1 MNIKQIYTFLILAC
15 CLLFLPA
22 VKSQDIITLEAVLKQ
37 VEEQSF
43 AVKTAGYQME
53 IAQQANRFYRSQLKP
68 TVGLWGSLPN
78 YSKTSS
84 PIVQPDGS
92 VSFQS
97 IRQANSTLSLYAEQ
111 VISQTG
117 GTIFL
122 NTDLQRFDNFDTDFK
137 QYNGIPVRLGIRQP
151 LFGYNRWK
159 YQKRIQPLLLQ
170 EAQKTFNTQLE
181 EALGQASSYYF
192 DILIA
197 KQNLDIAQTNET
209 VNQNLL
215 TITEER
221 LRLGKVSLDEKL
233 QLEIELNVAKLSV
246 SRANNQVEQAIA
258 RLNTF
263 LGSTANT
270 TNTTYEEPPMMAETT
285 INMANLFNSY
295 RQNRP
300 EVIAYKRSL
309 HQAKNDIAQ
318 AKDRY
323 GFQANIQASIG
334 LAKGAETIE
343 SIYQNPFDE
352 QQFTLSLQVPILDW
366 GKKDAAIQQI
376 KLQQENTIATY
387 DQQLLELENN
397 IRQMAAVFTRLQNDI
412 SLLKEI
418 MDKADERFNISN
430 ERYILGNIDITNLTI
445 AQREK
450 DQAKRNYIN
459 ALKSYWGSY
468 FQLRLLTGF
477 DIVNGGRG
485 G

>member
-1 MNIKQIYTFLILAC
+1 MNIKQTYTFLILAC
-15 CLLFLPA
+15 CLLFLPV

-97 IRQANSTLSLYAEQ
+97 IRQANSTVSLYAEQ

-117 GTIFL
+117 GTVFL
-122 NTDLQRFDNFDTDFK
+122 NTGLQRFDNFDADFK

-151 LFGYNRWK
+151 LFGYNPWK
-159 YQKRIQPLLLQ
+159 YQKSIQPLLLQ

-181 EALGQASSYYF
+181 AALGQASSYYF

-197 KQNLDIAQTNET
+197 KQNLDIAKTNEK

-246 SRANNQVEQAIA
+246 SQANNQVEQAIA
-258 RLNTF
+258 RLNIF
-263 LGSTANT
+263 LGSTVNT
-270 TNTTYEEPPMMAETT
+270 TSATYEEPSMMTETT
-285 INMANLFNSY
+285 INMADLFNSY

-300 EVIAYKRSL
+300 EIIAYQRSI
-309 HQAKNDIAQ
+309 HQSENDIAQ

-323 GFQANIQASIG
+323 GFQANIQVSIG

-343 SIYQNPFDE
+343 AIYQNPFDE
-352 QQFTLSLQVPILDW
+352 QQFTLSLQIPILDW

-376 KLQQENTIATY
+376 KLQQKNTVATY

-485 G
+485 